1 MEIIERRVGTVTI
14 LDLKGR
20 LVCEDGDRALIK
32 AVNDLVERG
41 ETRVLINLE
50 GVPWIDSAG
59 IGALVAKF
67 VSVRKRGGS
76 LKLMH
81 LKARTEQPLRITRLT
96 KIFDIF
102 DAESAALE
110 AFATPGSEV

>member
-1 MEIIERRVGTVTI
+1 MEITERHVGSVTV
-14 LDLKGR
+14 LDLNGR

-32 AVNDLVERG
+32 AVNELLERG

-67 VSVRKRGGS
+67 VSVRKRGGA
-76 LKLMH
+76 LKLVH

-102 DAESAALE
+102 DVESAAID
-110 AFATPGSEV
+110 AFASPGSEV